1 MRYRMTF
8 RVPVPRTRIPLS
20 YNEAL
25 SAHLAEW
32 LGVIPPLP
40 DGHDPASMPFDHF
53 VFSRLVIKSKIVD
66 MKSLTIRLLSPTV
79 VLYLGIPEAGGD
91 NPRSPSALLG
101 REVLLGTE
109 GQNLLIERVEALP
122 PPIWSRRMNFRMLS
136 PTAVP
141 GPDGTWLR
149 ADDPRLSET
158 IRLLLLNRYRSH
170 FNHSPS
176 VDEELTAVVD
186 PTYLSQR
193 GGGAGVVKRVRLNAT
208 GGEPRDVHGF
218 VCPIT
223 LRGNPRLIALA
234 YDSGLGTLGMLGF
247 GMMG

>member
-8 RVPVPRTRIPLS
+8 RVPVPNTRIPLA
-20 YNEAL
+20 YNETL
-25 SAHLAEW
+25 SAHLSEW
-32 LGVIPPLP
+32 LGVILPPP
-40 DGHDPASMPFDHF
+40 DGHDPTSLPFDQF

-66 MKSLTIRLLSPTV
+66 MKSLTIKLLSPKV
-79 VLYLGIPEAGGD
+79 VLYVGIPEAGGE
-91 NPRSPSALLG
+91 SPGSPPNFLG
-101 REVLLGTE
+101 REVLLGTG
-109 GQNLLIERVEALP
+109 GQNLIIEKVEALP
-122 PPIWSRRMNFRMLS
+122 PPSWSRRMNFRMLS

-141 GPDGTWLR
+141 GPDGTWLA

-158 IRLLLLNRYRSH
+158 IRLLLLNRYRSL

-176 VDEELTAVVD
+176 SDEELTAVVD

-193 GGGAGVVKRVRLNAT
+193 GGGTGVLKRVRLNTT

-218 VCPIT
+218 VCPIS